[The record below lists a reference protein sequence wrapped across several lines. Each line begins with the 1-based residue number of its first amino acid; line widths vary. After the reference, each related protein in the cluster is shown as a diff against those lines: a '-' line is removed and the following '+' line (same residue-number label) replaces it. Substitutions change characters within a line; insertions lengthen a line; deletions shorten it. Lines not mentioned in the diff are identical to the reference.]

1 MIRVMIVEDQK
12 LVRSLLESYIQ
23 NEDGYQLAVS
33 IPGAA
38 EAPILCDT
46 EDIDLV
52 LDELDAKITGIGFT
66 DDWQSLNDTGD
77 ILQRLYDEIYA
88 QEDDEEE

>member
-1 MIRVMIVEDQK
+1 MLSEEQK
-12 LVRSLLESYIQ
+12 R
-23 NEDGYQLAVS
+23 
-33 IPGAA
+33 
-38 EAPILCDT
+38 ILDKYGVYSG

-52 LDELDAKITGIGFT
+52 LDELDAKITEIGFT

>member
-1 MIRVMIVEDQK
+1 MLSDEQK
-12 LVRSLLESYIQ
+12 R
-23 NEDGYQLAVS
+23 
-33 IPGAA
+33 
-38 EAPILCDT
+38 ILDEYGVYSG

-52 LDELDAKITGIGFT
+52 LDELDAKITEIGFT

>member
-1 MIRVMIVEDQK
+1 MLSDEQK
-12 LVRSLLESYIQ
+12 RI
-23 NEDGYQLAVS
+23 LAKYGVYS
-33 IPGAA
+33 G
-38 EAPILCDT
+38 

-52 LDELDAKITGIGFT
+52 LDELDAKITEIGFT

>member
-1 MIRVMIVEDQK
+1 MLSDEQRK
-12 LVRSLLESYIQ
+12 
-23 NEDGYQLAVS
+23 
-33 IPGAA
+33 
-38 EAPILCDT
+38 ILDKYGVYSG

-52 LDELDAKITGIGFT
+52 LDELDAKITEIGFT

-88 QEDDEEE
+88 QEDDDEE

>member
-1 MIRVMIVEDQK
+1 MLSDEQK
-12 LVRSLLESYIQ
+12 R
-23 NEDGYQLAVS
+23 
-33 IPGAA
+33 
-38 EAPILCDT
+38 ILDKYGVYSG

-52 LDELDAKITGIGFT
+52 LDELDAKITEIGFT

>member
-1 MIRVMIVEDQK
+1 MLSDEQK
-12 LVRSLLESYIQ
+12 R
-23 NEDGYQLAVS
+23 
-33 IPGAA
+33 
-38 EAPILCDT
+38 ILDKYGVYSG

-88 QEDDEEE
+88 QEDDDEE

>member
-1 MIRVMIVEDQK
+1 MLSDEQRK
-12 LVRSLLESYIQ
+12 
-23 NEDGYQLAVS
+23 
-33 IPGAA
+33 
-38 EAPILCDT
+38 ILDKYGVYSG

-52 LDELDAKITGIGFT
+52 LDELDAKITEIGFT

-77 ILQRLYDEIYA
+77 ILQRLYDEIYV